1 MLIDLDPRLQTL
13 LTVLGLILVIAPIIG
28 RRMLAADPRSEW
40 GTRLVMLGP
49 MLRALGKT
57 PLGQLLPPLVR
68 TTIDSLTESDPPPAA
83 QRKVDPEATP
93 VGPRKMPPPLP
104 VLFVL
109 LAGCGSLDAAR
120 ETARDV
126 RAVVEAAAPVVH
138 ERCTAYAATE
148 RARLASAPPGPAL
161 EREALEVRR
170 ELEARRC
177 PHIWTAYDVARST
190 SIALDAV
197 ILSAAAGQCVGVSR
211 AAKGCNVAGAIVDAV
226 TASAQIAEAV
236 R

>member
-28 RRMLAADPRSEW
+28 RRMLARNPASEW
-40 GTRLVMLGP
+40 GARLVLLGP
-49 MLRALGKT
+49 MLRAVGRT

-68 TTIDSLTESDPPPAA
+68 ATIDSLTESDPPPA
-83 QRKVDPEATP
+83 RPRVDPEATP
-93 VGPRKMPPPLP
+93 VGPRKLPPPLP
-104 VLFVL
+104 L
-109 LAGCGSLDAAR
+109 LCLWLVGCGSLAEAR

-126 RAVVEAAAPVVH
+126 RAVVAAAAPVVH
-138 ERCTAYAATE
+138 ERCTAYAVTE
-148 RARLASAPPGPAL
+148 RARHASLPPGP
-161 EREALEVRR
+161 ERERATLESRR

-177 PHIWTAYDVARST
+177 PQIWTAYDVARTS

-197 ILSAAAGQCVGVSR
+197 IASAAAGQCVGVSR
-211 AAKGCNVAGAIVDAV
+211 AAKGCNVAGAVVDAV